1 MKFDPELA
9 KQICR
14 DMQIKFDPKQNGVT
28 IHGEK
33 FPDDFSADKLFR
45 GEYYTDEEI
54 ELISQA
60 INERSVDT
68 GVSIYDYM

>member
-1 MKFDPELA
+1 MEFDPELA
-9 KQICR
+9 KQICW
-14 DMQIKFDPKQNGVT
+14 DIQIKFNPKQS
-28 IHGEK
+28 EK
-33 FPDDFSADKLFR
+33 FPDDFNAEKLFC

>member
-14 DMQIKFDPKQNGVT
+14 DMQIKFDPKQNGAT

-33 FPDDFSADKLFR
+33 LPVDFNAEKLFR

-54 ELISQA
+54 EQILKA
-60 INERSVDT
+60 IKERSADT
-68 GVSIYDYM
+68 GVSIYDYL

>member
-33 FPDDFSADKLFR
+33 FSDDFSAEKNILR
-45 GEYYTDEEI
+45 RV
-54 ELISQA
+54 LH
-60 INERSVDT
+60 R
-68 GVSIYDYM
+68 